1 MDKMC
6 KINSLYHSLLYVENQ
21 INLIDIKDIEKR
33 LDQIEIKDKETY
45 NNFITNFE
53 DIKIKYNK
61 LMNDLSFT
69 FFIRFDL
76 ITILIF
82 IIK

>member
-1 MDKMC
+1 MC

-45 NNFITNFE
+45 NNFITNFK

-61 LMNDLSFT
+61 LMNDLMNE
-69 FFIRFDL
+69 L
-76 ITILIF
+76 I
-82 IIK
+82 K

>member
-53 DIKIKYNK
+53 DIKIKYNQ
-61 LMNDLSFT
+61 LMNDLMNE
-69 FFIRFDL
+69 L
-76 ITILIF
+76 I
-82 IIK
+82 K

>member
-6 KINSLYHSLLYVENQ
+6 KINSLYHSLLYVETQ

-61 LMNDLSFT
+61 LMNDLMNE
-69 FFIRFDL
+69 L
-76 ITILIF
+76 I
-82 IIK
+82 K

>member
-61 LMNDLSFT
+61 LMNDLMNE
-69 FFIRFDL
+69 L
-76 ITILIF
+76 I
-82 IIK
+82 K

>member
-1 MDKMC
+1 MC
-6 KINSLYHSLLYVENQ
+6 KINSLYHSLLYVETQ

-61 LMNDLSFT
+61 LMNDLMNE
-69 FFIRFDL
+69 L
-76 ITILIF
+76 I
-82 IIK
+82 K

>member
-1 MDKMC
+1 MAFMAVAGGLMMLGA
-6 KINSLYHSLLYVENQ
+6 IVSPAVETQ

-61 LMNDLSFT
+61 LMNDLMNE
-69 FFIRFDL
+69 L
-76 ITILIF
+76 I
-82 IIK
+82 K

>member
-1 MDKMC
+1 MC

-61 LMNDLSFT
+61 LMNDLMNE
-69 FFIRFDL
+69 L
-76 ITILIF
+76 I
-82 IIK
+82 K